1 MHLKK
6 GDKVI
11 VIAGKDKG
19 KSSTVAKVLREEN
32 RVILEGLNMVKKHT
46 RPAKAGEKGGI
57 ISIAMSIHASN
68 VKLADKAVKVVKA
81 KKEVKETKEVKA
93 PAKKKATKKA
103 E

>member
-19 KSSTVAKVLREEN
+19 KSSVVTRVLRDEN
-32 RVILEGLNMVKKHT
+32 RVIVEGINMVKKHT
-46 RPAKAGEKGGI
+46 RPQKDGEKGGI

-68 VKLADKAVKVVKA
+68 IKLADKNAKKDKEQKPAAKA
-81 KKEVKETKEVKA
+81 KKAVKKIA
-93 PAKKKATKKA
+93 AKS

>member
-19 KSSTVAKVLREEN
+19 KSSVVTKVLRDEN
-32 RVILEGLNMVKKHT
+32 RVIVEGINMVKKHT
-46 RPAKAGEKGGI
+46 RPQKAGEKGGI

-68 VKLADKAVKVVKA
+68 IKLVDKNA
-81 KKEVKETKEVKA
+81 KKDKEQK
-93 PAKKKATKKA
+93 PAAKTKKTVNKIA
-103 E
+103 AKSE

>member
-1 MHLKK
+1 MHVKK

-32 RVILEGLNMVKKHT
+32 RVILDGLNMMKKHT
-46 RPAKAGEKGGI
+46 RPTKAGEKGGI

-68 VKLADKAVKVVKA
+68 VKLADKVAKAPKTEKPAAKKAVKKV
-81 KKEVKETKEVKA
+81 
-93 PAKKKATKKA
+93 TKKA

>member
-19 KSSTVAKVLREEN
+19 KSSVVEKVLRAEN
-32 RVILEGLNMVKKHT
+32 RVIVEGINMVKKHT
-46 RPAKAGEKGGI
+46 RPQKAGEKGGI

-68 VKLADKAVKVVKA
+68 IKLADASTKSSKPEAKSKKIA
-81 KKEVKETKEVKA
+81 KKV
-93 PAKKKATKKA
+93 
-103 E
+103 